1 MPITLSNRARQI
13 GDSPT
18 LKINAKAR
26 ALKAAGQPVIHLGG
40 GEPTYPAPQAAV
52 EAILQKAHSRNIK
65 YTPSSGTPELKKA
78 VLHYTQEHY
87 AHTFEPA
94 NVLIS
99 AGAKQAL
106 FNFLLAAVEPG
117 DEVIFPAPFWVSYP
131 EMIKLAGG
139 TPVMVKPAHG
149 LRVTVQ
155 EIIQAVTPRTKA
167 ILINSPCNPAGHI
180 FSADFI
186 EQIVQFSEE
195 KQIFLVMDD
204 IYHQLVFDGA
214 KTPNPCAYAKDL
226 RNMVI
231 INGVSKL
238 YGLTGLRIGWAVS
251 ANTDLIAAMGKMQAQ
266 STSCNSDISEAAA
279 CAALNGPQDCV
290 KDLCAVLEDNRN
302 TLLAE
307 LAHIPHVHVE
317 KPQATFYS
325 FVDFS
330 YYNKDS
336 NALAAYLLEKA
347 LVAVVP
353 GKAFGAEGYLRISF
367 CADKNSIIEGIR
379 RIRWALD
386 ESAPNEIYIGDKLVK
401 RDNK

>member
-1 MPITLSNRARQI
+1 MLQLSKRAQQI

-18 LKINAKAR
+18 LSINAKAR
-26 ALKAAGQPVIHLGG
+26 TLKAQGLPVIHLGG

-52 EAILQKAHSRNIK
+52 DAIIQKAQSRNIK

-78 VLHYTQEHY
+78 VLNYTQKFY
-87 AHTFEPA
+87 KRTYDPA

-106 FNFLLAAVEPG
+106 FNFLLAAIEPG
-117 DEVIFPAPFWVSYP
+117 DEVVFPAPFWVSYP
-131 EMIKLAGG
+131 EMVKLAGG
-139 TPVMVKPAHG
+139 TPVIVKPAQG
-149 LRVTVQ
+149 LRVSADEVLR
-155 EIIQAVTPRTKA
+155 AVTPRTKA

-180 FSADFI
+180 FSEDFI
-186 EQIVQFSEE
+186 KQLVTFAEE

-214 KTPNPCAYAKDL
+214 KVPNPCAYANKAENL
-226 RNMVI
+226 VL

-238 YGLTGLRIGWAVS
+238 YGLTGLRIGWAVCQN
-251 ANTDLIAAMGKMQAQ
+251 ADLIKAMGKMQAQ

-279 CAALNGPQDCV
+279 AAALNGNQACV
-290 KDLCAVLEDNRN
+290 DQLRTLLEENRN

-307 LAHIPHVHVE
+307 IAKIPSVRVE
-317 KPQATFYS
+317 RPQGTFYS

-330 YYNKDS
+330 HYNTDS

-353 GKAFGAEGYLRISF
+353 GKAFGAQGYLRISF
-367 CADKNSIIEGIR
+367 CADKNSIVEGIR

-386 ESAPNEIYIGDKLVK
+386 ETAPNEIQIGDKLVT
-401 RDNK
+401 RN

>member
-1 MPITLSNRARQI
+1 MSVLLSTRASQI

-18 LKINAKAR
+18 LKINAQAR

-52 EAILQKAHSRNIK
+52 DAIVQKAKSRKIK
-65 YTPSSGTPELKKA
+65 YTPSSGTPELKQA
-78 VLHYTQEHY
+78 VLQYMQTHY
-87 AHTFEPA
+87 AHTFELKH
-94 NVLIS
+94 VLIC

-106 FNFLLAAVEPG
+106 FNFLLAAVNPG
-117 DEVIFPAPFWVSYP
+117 DEVVFPAPFWVSYP

-139 TPVMVKPAHG
+139 TPVVVKPAQG
-149 LRVTVQ
+149 LRVSAQ
-155 EIIQAVTPRTKA
+155 EIIAAVTPKTKA
-167 ILINSPCNPAGHI
+167 IIINSPCNPAGHI

-186 EQIVQFSEE
+186 KQIVEFAQE
-195 KQIFLVMDD
+195 KQIFLVLDD

-214 KTPNPCAYAKDL
+214 KTPNPCAYVTDFNNL
-226 RNMVI
+226 VI

-251 ANTDLIAAMGKMQAQ
+251 ENKELIAAMGKMQAQ
-266 STSCNSDISEAAA
+266 STSCNSDLSEVAA

-290 KDLCAVLEDNRN
+290 QDLCAVLEDNRN

-307 LAHIPHVHVE
+307 LAKIPHIHVE
-317 KPQATFYS
+317 KPQGTFYS

-336 NALAAYLLEKA
+336 NALATYLLEKV

-353 GKAFGAEGYLRISF
+353 GAAFGAEGYLRISF
-367 CADKNSIIEGIR
+367 CADKTAIIEGVR
-379 RIRWALD
+379 RIAEALKNL
-386 ESAPNEIYIGDKLVK
+386 PQ
-401 RDNK
+401 